1 MVFVKEA
8 PTGAKVARP
17 LSAVSM
23 SASGSSASS
32 DAGEGPPELV
42 LANTAPFEKISCL
55 GEGAFG
61 AVWLA
66 RRKSDDTYV
75 ALKEVGRH
83 VADPLLLSLERDV
96 LREIS
101 QRRAERPREVSPA
114 LAGLVTTFVT
124 PFAVCMAMDLVEGT
138 HLQDHLRAE
147 GPMKE
152 PRVQWYTAELAG
164 ALDWLHKAGWL
175 YRDVKLTN
183 VMLSLSEGS
192 YGRIKLI
199 DFGFALHAL
208 WSDKALGTLQTMA
221 PEVILCANAQ
231 WSKDLGLE
239 WWASQGYGPT
249 ADLWS
254 LGAVLFELLTGDAPF
269 GRPDDILLEGFKTLQ
284 AQMNGLRWPDSVS
297 EDAKG
302 AASSLCQM
310 DPKNRPQNLE
320 DLKQLPFFSLD
331 WTALQSP
338 ATSGPSF
345 EPRGF
350 TIASAS
356 EERLRPRRGAA
367 MPPSLEGPDPFEN
380 F

>member
-1 MVFVKEA
+1 
-8 PTGAKVARP
+8 
-17 LSAVSM
+17 M

>member
-1 MVFVKEA
+1 
-8 PTGAKVARP
+8 
-17 LSAVSM
+17 
-23 SASGSSASS
+23 
-32 DAGEGPPELV
+32 
-42 LANTAPFEKISCL
+42 
-55 GEGAFG
+55 
-61 AVWLA
+61 
-66 RRKSDDTYV
+66 
-75 ALKEVGRH
+75 
-83 VADPLLLSLERDV
+83 
-96 LREIS
+96 
-101 QRRAERPREVSPA
+101 
-114 LAGLVTTFVT
+114 
-124 PFAVCMAMDLVEGT
+124 MAMDLVEGT

-380 F
+380 FWRWTHGKKRSEACWDGGDLLGF